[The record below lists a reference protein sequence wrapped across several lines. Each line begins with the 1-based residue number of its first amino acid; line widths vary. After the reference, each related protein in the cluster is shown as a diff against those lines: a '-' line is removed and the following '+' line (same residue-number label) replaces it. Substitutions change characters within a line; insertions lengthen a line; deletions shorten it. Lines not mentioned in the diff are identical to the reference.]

1 MKTRT
6 NSFKKLV
13 STLLCC
19 SIVMQL
25 GWQLGTNTV
34 NAATTL
40 GVSNGVVT
48 LTADSSSDVS
58 IVADGDGYKI
68 SSEDFADETVNTIS
82 KIVIEG
88 PVNLYIRADL
98 ETSLEMGAAA
108 SQVFIEPGY
117 TVKWSGFSAVGGTLY
132 NEGTMEFNEFII
144 TDIVGYTADSAFS
157 LSNSGT
163 IKADVISFYHE
174 PFGFSSSP
182 SAKYIA
188 STSFEGGDNDL
199 QGTVIA
205 NRSTLIS
212 SSYGSF
218 TLEVDGAVQTFS
230 GTEFDSKSAYTLFK
244 DPGVDFSE
252 TVPNI
257 YVGQTHDDFKTYF
270 YTLQGYEGEIFVEF
284 KGFSEDDSAY
294 TTEEPTA
301 AGTYYIRATAPS
313 YGAYLE
319 DHSTAQLFNIE
330 YLDVSNQ
337 FEDGNYFTFGNLVDG
352 KYVNGQVKVVPI
364 SSDYQISFA
373 GSDFADYAMVSEEDV
388 LINGE
393 IPFPYVMFKLKD
405 KDSGAETGN
414 LYVANTMSANFEDLV
429 FDTDEPYFFINDE
442 EPYPVED
449 GDVIMAYN
457 PAITVEDSTL
467 VSVTDGEKTYTEING
482 NDDGKL
488 ETSISFTTTPGTS
501 QVVTLT
507 ATDKFN
513 KTTTITVTLKSPDLG
528 DVSVAVSVPEGIH
541 VGDVYEPT
549 VTVTGTDEPYSLELL
564 YDGEEDEMPT
574 SAGTHTVVANAIFE
588 EYETTVS
595 SQAVT
600 YTISKLSSEPSVS
613 VTDITV
619 GGTISPVL
627 SGIPDD
633 YGSLAGVVY
642 EYKSSAAP
650 EEAYS
655 ASVPSAVGSYM
666 VRATIPATDK
676 YEEAT
681 CEDTFTISKK
691 TLTASV
697 SVEDIIAGNTPSP
710 VLTKPDDYDGN
721 ITYEYKLSS
730 SDDDSYTTEV
740 PSSGGDYTV
749 RATLAS
755 TAAYQGTTCT
765 DRFTISKIPVTATV
779 EIDNCPPYYPYGP
792 YLGTDPR
799 GYDGNVIYEY
809 KLSTDP
815 DTSYTTTRPSA
826 VGTYSVRATLEPTDI
841 YEGTT
846 CENTFTIFKVTV
858 DAEIYTDDIELGD
871 SPDVDVET
879 TSSHY
884 NGHITYEY
892 KLSSEPDSAYTTD
905 KPAAAGRYNVRA
917 TLPETDMYYG
927 TTLTGSFT
935 VEKASNYAYVT
946 VRDIYV
952 GEAVSP
958 DFESDLGW
966 YDGTPIYE
974 YKLSTDSDTSYSTS
988 VPTAAGTYTVRVT
1001 LPETANF
1008 ESDTDTDTFT
1018 ISRKQAVATVIVAD
1032 TYVNSLIEPEISVE
1046 SIDYVGDID
1055 AAIIEYKLSTAEDN
1069 AYSTTAPTAAGTY
1082 TVRATLPETD
1092 IYESPV
1098 CTTTFTINKHEPTN
1112 SIIASDIYVGDSPDV
1127 ALTGNIMTRTDLIYE
1142 YKLVSAP
1149 DTSYTLDEPITFGTY
1164 NVRVTAP
1171 ETDYYKKGIFTD
1183 TFEISK
1189 HPCVV
1194 DVTAYEI
1201 KAGEEP
1207 NLDIETNSDGL
1218 DLATYEY
1225 REYSESVFKEG
1236 YPTEAGYYVIKV
1248 TIPETD
1254 KYLEGSGTCEMQVN
1268 RNEVTATISV
1278 ADIYVGETPVPVITS
1293 ESPAKNQATIEYKLK
1308 SAPESAYSAT
1318 VPTTAGEYSIRASI
1332 PFTTFYKAVT
1342 CESTF
1347 TIMKKDISAT
1357 VSVADIIYGET
1368 ITPVVTLNS
1377 EDYEGMD
1384 QVYYVYAPYDP
1395 ENPQEFTEEVPTTV
1409 GDYAVMAVFPAT
1421 DTYNRA
1427 EIFANF
1433 SINKVPASVTVSV
1446 EDYYVGET
1454 MHRDFELTNKKTNSQ
1469 YFFPFNEYIYYEYK
1483 PFDAP
1488 DTEYS
1493 ETEPTA
1499 AGTYTIRLTVLPNNY
1514 CEDGTAT
1521 DTFTIN
1527 KHVTTAA
1534 VSVNDIIVG
1543 GTISPVITTN
1553 SDGKADTVIEYKL
1566 TTVPES
1572 AFSTAVPTAAG
1583 TYDVR
1588 ATVPETFAYAGATA
1602 YAAFTI
1608 SKNSATAEVSVANI
1622 TVGNK
1627 PEPVVTTVSNGK
1639 ADATFEYKAAD
1650 ADVSEYSETIPTAA
1664 GTYSIR
1670 ANIPATAEYLSI
1682 TCSSEFTISLNK
1694 VSVMNLTVEDVYY
1707 GQTVTP
1713 VFKTDSDGSVTIM
1726 YKLTVAPD
1734 SAYSATVPTATG
1746 DYTARAV
1753 VSETAVYESAVCYTE
1768 FSISY
1773 LEAPQVAYNP
1783 TGTSGKEGYFTSD
1796 VQLAAPEGYTISATS
1811 DGEYSNS
1818 IPYTEELDKI
1828 YLRRDD
1834 GALTSAITI
1843 NEKPRID
1850 KSAPSITASVGPI
1863 ATGSVIYVSD
1873 MNVTISDPN
1882 LKSLTVNDEPIDL
1895 KPGTSNVITLSPGYG
1910 IKTFVITAE
1919 DIAGNVTTI
1928 EFTLKAKW
1936 LEDKIILP
1944 DVVLP
1949 LFSEE
1954 SYNLDDGRW
1963 IVTKNT
1969 TSGTVK
1975 DTTVYNS
1982 DLPVYVNEDGDYTFT
1997 KVI

>member
-6 NSFKKLV
+6 NSFKKII
-13 STLLCC
+13 SALLCC

-25 GWQLGTNTV
+25 GWQLESNTI

-48 LTADSSSDVS
+48 LTADSSSSDVS
-58 IVADGDGYKI
+58 IVTDGDGYKI
-68 SSEDFADETVNTIS
+68 SSEDFTDETVSTIS

-117 TVKWSGFSAVGGTLY
+117 TVKWSGFSAAGGTLY

-144 TDIVGYTADSAFS
+144 TDIVGYTEDSAFS

-244 DPGVDFSE
+244 DSGVDFSE

-257 YVGQTHDDFKTYF
+257 YVGQTHEDFKTYF

-284 KGFSEDDSAY
+284 KRFNEDDSAY

-319 DHSTAQLFNIE
+319 KHSTAQLFKIE
-330 YLDVSNQ
+330 YLDVSEQ

-388 LINGE
+388 LIGGE

-405 KDSGAETGN
+405 KESGAETGN

-457 PAITVEDSTL
+457 PAITVEDATL

-528 DVSVAVSVPEGIH
+528 DVSVAVSVPEGIR

-564 YDGEEDEMPT
+564 YDGEEEEMPT

-600 YTISKLSSEPSVS
+600 YTISKLSSEPSIS
-613 VTDITV
+613 ITDITV

-642 EYKSSAAP
+642 EYKSSSAP

-740 PSSGGDYTV
+740 PSAGGDYTV
-749 RATLAS
+749 RATLES

-765 DRFTISKIPVTATV
+765 ARFSISKIPVTATV
-779 EIDNCPPYYPYGP
+779 EIDNCPPYYPYVP
-792 YLGTDPR
+792 HLETDPR

-815 DTSYTTTRPSA
+815 DTSYTTTMPSA

-858 DAEIYTDDIELGD
+858 DAEIYTDDIELGY

-905 KPAAAGRYNVRA
+905 EPAAAGRYNVRA

-935 VEKASNYAYVT
+935 VEKASHYAYVT
-946 VRDIYV
+946 VRDVYV

-958 DFESDLGW
+958 DLELDTGW
-966 YDGTPIYE
+966 YDGTPVYE
-974 YKLSTDSDTSYSTS
+974 YKLSTDPDTSYSTT
-988 VPTAAGTYTVRVT
+988 VPTTAGTYTLRVT

-1008 ESDTDTDTFT
+1008 EADTDTDTFT
-1018 ISRKQAVATVIVAD
+1018 ISRKTFTAEV
-1032 TYVNSLIEPEISVE
+1032 SVE
-1046 SIDYVGDID
+1046 DILVGETVRPVVTKPDDYDGTITY
-1055 AAIIEYKLSTAEDN
+1055 EFKLSTQNDV
-1069 AYSTTAPTAAGTY
+1069 AYTSAVPTAAGEY
-1082 TVRATLPETD
+1082 TVRATVPETAMYNEV
-1092 IYESPV
+1092 I
-1098 CTTTFTINKHEPTN
+1098 CTTDFTISKHLP
-1112 SIIASDIYVGDSPDV
+1112 IASIEASNIYVGDSPDIT
-1127 ALTGNIMTRTDLIYE
+1127 LIGNIMNRTDLIYE
-1142 YKLVSAP
+1142 YKSVSASGS
-1149 DTSYTLDEPITFGTY
+1149 SYSSDEPVTAGNY

-1171 ETDYYKKGIFTD
+1171 ETDYYEESIFTS
-1183 TFEISK
+1183 TFTVSK
-1189 HPCVV
+1189 RPCSVN
-1194 DVTAYEI
+1194 VTAYEI
-1201 KAGEEP
+1201 YAGDEP
-1207 NLDIETNSDGL
+1207 NLEISTNSDGI
-1218 DLATYEY
+1218 DQATYEY
-1225 REYSESVFKEG
+1225 KEYSEQDSAYKAG

-1248 TIPETD
+1248 TIPETT
-1254 KYLEGSGTCEMQVN
+1254 KFLSGSGTSEMQVN
-1268 RNEVTATISV
+1268 RNTVTATISV
-1278 ADIYVGETPVPVITS
+1278 ADIFVGDNPDPVINS
-1293 ESPAKNQATIEYKLK
+1293 DSPAKNNATIEYKLA
-1308 SAPESAYSAT
+1308 SENDSAYSET
-1318 VPTTAGEYSIRASI
+1318 VPKNAGTYSVRASL
-1332 PFTTFYKAVT
+1332 PFTPFYDATT
-1342 CESTF
+1342 CETTF
-1347 TIMKKDISAT
+1347 EIKRNPVTAT
-1357 VSVADIIYGET
+1357 VSVEDIYIGGT
-1368 ITPVVTLNS
+1368 ITPVVT
-1377 EDYEGMD
+1377 
-1384 QVYYVYAPYDP
+1384 
-1395 ENPQEFTEEVPTTV
+1395 
-1409 GDYAVMAVFPAT
+1409 
-1421 DTYNRA
+1421 
-1427 EIFANF
+1427 
-1433 SINKVPASVTVSV
+1433 TVST
-1446 EDYYVGET
+1446 GAIT
-1454 MHRDFELTNKKTNSQ
+1454 
-1469 YFFPFNEYIYYEYK
+1469 YEYMNVEAA
-1483 PFDAP
+1483 DA
-1488 DTEYS
+1488 EYS
-1493 ETEPTA
+1493 
-1499 AGTYTIRLTVLPNNY
+1499 
-1514 CEDGTAT
+1514 
-1521 DTFTIN
+1521 
-1527 KHVTTAA
+1527 TT
-1534 VSVNDIIVG
+1534 
-1543 GTISPVITTN
+1543 
-1553 SDGKADTVIEYKL
+1553 
-1566 TTVPES
+1566 
-1572 AFSTAVPTAAG
+1572 VPTAAG
-1583 TYDVR
+1583 KYSIR
-1588 ATVPETFAYAGATA
+1588 ATVAQTAIHESTYCTSEFEIKKLTVSATLSVADITVGETVNPVVTTPSDYNGTITYYHKINDGLYSEYVEGLPTLYGSYTVKAILSETDKYLSSSCTDE
-1602 YAAFTI
+1602 FTI
-1608 SKNSATAEVSVANI
+1608 SKKNATASVSVSDI
-1622 TVGNK
+1622 YVGGTVS
-1627 PEPVVTTVSNGK
+1627 PVVTTVSNGK
-1639 ADATFEYKAAD
+1639 ADATFEYKVAD
-1650 ADVSEYSETIPTAA
+1650 ADVSEYSETVPTAA

-1670 ANIPATAEYLSI
+1670 ATIPETAEYSGI

-1694 VSVMNLTVEDVYY
+1694 VSVMYLTVEDVYY

-1850 KSAPSITASVGPI
+1850 KSAPSITASAGPI

-1882 LKSLTVNDEPIDL
+1882 LKSLTLNGEPIEL